1 MSDDRVA
8 NLLLYGIMLIL
19 PLSAL
24 IVRRPKAGPVLKMAA
39 AWVGIFA
46 IGLILVSQRHHVNG
60 LFTDQR
66 VEGSQTRIRMGEDG
80 HFHADV
86 TVNGVTRSMLI
97 DSGATITAL
106 SVNTARAAGLDLE
119 ENPFPRMLQTAN
131 GPVAA
136 RTATVRSVT
145 VGSIDT
151 RDLTVVVSPAFGDQ
165 DVLGMNFLS
174 RLGSWSVE
182 KGELVLTPNTAS

>member
-46 IGLILVSQRHHVNG
+46 IGLILVSQRHHVTG

-97 DSGATITAL
+97 DSGATTTAL

-119 ENPFPRMLQTAN
+119 ESPFPRMLQTAN

-136 RTATVRSVT
+136 QTATASSVT

-182 KGELVLTPNTAS
+182 KGELVLTPDTAS

>member
-46 IGLILVSQRHHVNG
+46 IGLILVSQRHHVTG

-97 DSGATITAL
+97 DSGATTTAL

-119 ENPFPRMLQTAN
+119 ESPFPRMLQTAN

-136 RTATVRSVT
+136 RTATASSVT

-182 KGELVLTPNTAS
+182 KGELVLTPDTAS

>member
-8 NLLLYGIMLIL
+8 NILLYGIMLIL

-24 IVRRPKAGPVLKMAA
+24 IVRRPKLGPTLKMAA

-46 IGLILVSQRHHVNG
+46 LGLILVSQRHHVTD

-66 VEGSQTRIRMGEDG
+66 VEGMQTRIRMGDDG

-86 TVNGVTRSMLI
+86 SVNGVTRSMLI

-106 SVNTARAAGLDLE
+106 SEGTARAAGLDLE
-119 ENPFPRMLQTAN
+119 ESPFPRMLQTAN

-136 RTATVRSVT
+136 RTATVGTMT
-145 VGSIDT
+145 VGSIT
-151 RDLTVVVSPAFGDQ
+151 THDLSVVVSPAFGDQ

-182 KGELVLTPNTAS
+182 KGELILTPEKAS